1 MRQENAGVAA
11 ARNRG
16 IEAAEGELI
25 TFCDADDLWFGEH
38 LAALLDV
45 WDRHG
50 GIATSNCYWLFP
62 GGIHPSRMRYKG
74 RFPEPSR
81 QRRAILEQNFVST
94 MSIFPRALVD
104 EIGPFDEERRRAE
117 DWDFWL
123 RAIYAG
129 HRVSLQREPLALY
142 RWGDAGLSSGWRE
155 MDADIEAIFDGLEE
169 RVALPRTSAP
179 TCIGALGA
187 RPARARPRGR
197 RGAARRPLRRGRSRL
212 PAGGGPLPRR
222 AAPRLEG
229 ARTEPRATALRAARS
244 QASAPDRGAGGLRRG
259 TPPVSAPEDVFHVVF
274 ICTGNRFRSVLAE
287 HRLRQATSGLPVR
300 VSSFGTLDDSGIPR
314 SRTPS
319 SSAPPQASTSPST
332 GLARSSTR
340 ISAPPTSWSGSS
352 VITSPRPS
360 SRRPL
365 GERRP
370 SAPTSSR
377 SCSPGSSHRTTCRSW
392 NAPARR
398 SRAPTRA
405 APPWTPVRELADPVG
420 LGRSVAA
427 ETAAAVGDQVARIAF
442 GLFGA
447 RPAD

>member
-1 MRQENAGVAA
+1 MSPRVSVVMPAFDAAWSIGAAASGVLWQTYRDLELVVVDDGSTDGTADIVGALEGPVKVVRQENAGVAA

-169 RVALPRTSAP
+169 RVELADDERAYVHRRRSGPGPR
-179 TCIGALGA
+179 ALGREGDA
-187 RPARARPRGR
+187 ALRDGRYGEAARAY
-197 RGAARRPLRRGRSRL
+197 
-212 PAGGGPLPRR
+212 RR
-222 AAPRLEG
+222 AAGLCPAERPLVWK
-229 ARTEPRATALRAARS
+229 AR
-244 QASAPDRGAGGLRRG
+244 
-259 TPPVSAPEDVFHVVF
+259 
-274 ICTGNRFRSVLAE
+274 VLS
-287 HRLRQATSGLPVR
+287 L
-300 VSSFGTLDDSGIPR
+300 
-314 SRTPS
+314 
-319 SSAPPQASTSPST
+319 APP
-332 GLARSSTR
+332 
-340 ISAPPTSWSGSS
+340 
-352 VITSPRPS
+352 
-360 SRRPL
+360 
-365 GERRP
+365 
-370 SAPTSSR
+370 
-377 SCSPGSSHRTTCRSW
+377 
-392 NAPARR
+392 
-398 SRAPTRA
+398 
-405 APPWTPVRELADPVG
+405 
-420 LGRSVAA
+420 
-427 ETAAAVGDQVARIAF
+427 
-442 GLFGA
+442 LFGPLV
-447 RPAD
+447 RKRQLRIEEQLGYDEGHLR